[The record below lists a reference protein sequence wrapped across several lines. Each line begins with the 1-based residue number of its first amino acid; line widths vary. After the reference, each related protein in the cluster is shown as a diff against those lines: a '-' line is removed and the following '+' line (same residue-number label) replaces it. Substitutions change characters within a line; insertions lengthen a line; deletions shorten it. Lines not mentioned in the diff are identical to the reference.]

1 MPWRG
6 EQHPGDFPSLGYA
19 IVDLI
24 EANLRVP
31 SGMAYGEPLQLTD
44 EQYAFVVKLYR
55 IDPETG
61 RPVYRRGVLERPKG
75 WGKSPLLGALAFA
88 ELVGPV
94 IFDGWDAAGEPVG
107 KPWPTPW
114 VQIAAVSED
123 QTDNTYAQLVQALAE
138 SPAVDTW
145 PLDIGKGRIFLT
157 GKGKEIPGRIEPV
170 TTSAGAR
177 EGQPVTF
184 AVEDETHLWVPSRR
198 GDQLDAV
205 LGRNVGKMGGRRVE
219 STNAYRRGQHS
230 VAERSAEAA
239 GKKAK
244 GLLYD
249 ARPGSYVEDLTDR
262 DLLLPALA
270 EAYGDSAW
278 VDLERIYEE
287 CNDPGVLPSDAR
299 RFYLSIPADEAEDEC
314 WLDPGM
320 WEACEDYGVMLDPS
334 GSPVFLGVDVSL
346 KGDTTAVVTAQNQDG
361 RWTVAA
367 RIWDPNESGVVDL
380 EEVEAH
386 ILGVAQRFRVG
397 GVAYDPK
404 FFARS
409 AQILEGEGVLMVE
422 VPQSHERMVPA
433 CGQAKHLIQTR
444 QVSHPGDPVLTT
456 QVLAAVPKF
465 TESGWRLQKA
475 RSRRKIDAAIALV
488 LALDLGSALAA
499 PPSEPW
505 AVWV

>member
-1 MPWRG
+1 
-6 EQHPGDFPSLGYA
+6 
-19 IVDLI
+19 
-24 EANLRVP
+24 
-31 SGMAYGEPLQLTD
+31 
-44 EQYAFVVKLYR
+44 
-55 IDPETG
+55 
-61 RPVYRRGVLERPKG
+61 
-75 WGKSPLLGALAFA
+75 
-88 ELVGPV
+88 
-94 IFDGWDAAGEPVG
+94 
-107 KPWPTPW
+107 
-114 VQIAAVSED
+114 
-123 QTDNTYAQLVQALAE
+123 
-138 SPAVDTW
+138 
-145 PLDIGKGRIFLT
+145 
-157 GKGKEIPGRIEPV
+157 
-170 TTSAGAR
+170 
-177 EGQPVTF
+177 
-184 AVEDETHLWVPSRR
+184 
-198 GDQLDAV
+198 
-205 LGRNVGKMGGRRVE
+205 MGGRRVE
-219 STNAYRRGQHS
+219 STNAYRRGQDS

-239 GKKAK
+239 AKRTK

-249 ARPGSYVEDLTDR
+249 ARPGDFVEDLTDR

-270 EAYGDSAW
+270 KAYGDSSW

-320 WEACEDYGVMLDPS
+320 WEACEDYGVQLDPN
-334 GSPVFLGVDVSL
+334 GSPVYLGVDVSL
-346 KGDTTAVVTAQNQDG
+346 KGDTTAVVTAQRQDD
-361 RWTVAA
+361 RWVVAA
-367 RIWDPNESGVVDL
+367 RVWDPNESGVVNL

-386 ILGVAQRFRVG
+386 IKVVASRFRIA

-409 AQILEGEGVLMVE
+409 AQLLEDDRVPMVE

-475 RSRRKIDAAIALV
+475 KSRRKIDAAIALV
-488 LALDLGSALAA
+488 LALDLASALEA
-499 PPSEPW
+499 PPSKPW

>member
-6 EQHPGDFPSLGYA
+6 EQYPGEFPSLGWA
-19 IVDLI
+19 IADLI

-31 SGMAYGEPLQLTD
+31 SGMAYGHPLVLTD
-44 EQYAFVVKLYR
+44 EQLAFIVKLYR
-55 IDPETG
+55 IDSDTG

-94 IFDGWDAAGEPVG
+94 IFDGWDANGEPVG

-138 SPAVDTW
+138 SPAVDEW

-184 AVEDETHLWVPSRR
+184 AVEDETHLWVPSRK

-219 STNAYRRGQHS
+219 STNAYRRGQDS
-230 VAERSAEAA
+230 VAEKSAAA
-239 GKKAK
+239 AAKRAK

-249 ARPGSYVEDLTDR
+249 ARPGDFVEDLTDR
-262 DLLLPALA
+262 ELLLPALA
-270 EAYGDSAW
+270 KAYGDSSW

-320 WEACEDYGVMLDPS
+320 WEACEHYAVQLDPN
-334 GSPVFLGVDVSL
+334 GGPVFLGVDVSL
-346 KGDTTAVVTAQNQDG
+346 RGDTTAVVAAQRQDEL
-361 RWTVAA
+361 WTVAA
-367 RIWDPNESGVVDL
+367 HIWDPNETGTIDL
-380 EEVEAH
+380 EEVEAY
-386 ILGVAQRFRVG
+386 IKAMASRFKVA

-409 AQILEGEGVLMVE
+409 AQLLEQDGVVMVE

-433 CGQAKHLIQTR
+433 CGQAKHLIQTG
-444 QVSHPGDPVLTT
+444 QVAHPGDIALTT

-475 RSRRKIDAAIALV
+475 KSRRKIDAAIALV
-488 LALDLGSALAA
+488 LALDLASALGA
-499 PPSEPW
+499 PAHEPW
-505 AVWV
+505 VMYA